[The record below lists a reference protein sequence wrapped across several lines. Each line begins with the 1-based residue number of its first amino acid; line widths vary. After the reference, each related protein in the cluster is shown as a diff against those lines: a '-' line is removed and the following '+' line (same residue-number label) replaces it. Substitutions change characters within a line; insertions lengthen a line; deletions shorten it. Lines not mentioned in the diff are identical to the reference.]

1 MSDYQSEEEYQSD
14 EYQNEDYQSEEEYRE
29 IGGGGYEEEEEY
41 REGQEYEQEYEQE
54 YQQEYE
60 QEYQPGERDF
70 DDEDLEGER
79 EFGEESGE
87 EYEGGEEYEE
97 GGEEEYGKGIE
108 MNAFGDKGRVFLVS
122 DRERMLQNI
131 ENATDNKKHKSPIQ
145 RFQETVY
152 LILESSKLKNKY
164 DIYDKLLSFS
174 FKIRDISIIN
184 PVCYVLG
191 YLCIVRNEIS
201 KEKLNELI
209 RLSDERRN
217 EFIDK
222 LKKLIKSSTDDKAKL
237 KKILNEYVNDIDYKI
252 IENLSEVVKTTKNKE
267 PTVKQDLKKLIEEYS
282 TILES
287 LNNEFGSN
295 IKQHDILRY
304 CKFWINLINQKN

>member
-1 MSDYQSEEEYQSD
+1 M
-14 EYQNEDYQSEEEYRE
+14 
-29 IGGGGYEEEEEY
+29 
-41 REGQEYEQEYEQE
+41 
-54 YQQEYE
+54 
-60 QEYQPGERDF
+60 
-70 DDEDLEGER
+70 
-79 EFGEESGE
+79 
-87 EYEGGEEYEE
+87 
-97 GGEEEYGKGIE
+97 
-108 MNAFGDKGRVFLVS
+108 
-122 DRERMLQNI
+122 
-131 ENATDNKKHKSPIQ
+131 
-145 RFQETVY
+145 
-152 LILESSKLKNKY
+152 
-164 DIYDKLLSFS
+164 
-174 FKIRDISIIN
+174 
-184 PVCYVLG
+184 
-191 YLCIVRNEIS
+191 CIVRNEIS